1 VLVTETAPVQR
12 LCRTGWLVLVSGPAL
27 GPVSG
32 QALGQALVLV
42 SVRVSEQVLGPAL
55 GRVLGLV
62 LVLVSVPELE
72 QALVPASE
80 QELCRTGPLPS
91 RTRRAEQAHKCGRPL
106 C

>member
-1 VLVTETAPVQR
+1 MDLAQALVTGTAPVQR
-12 LCRTGWLVLVSGPAL
+12 LCRTGWSLLVSEQAL
-27 GPVSG
+27 GRVLAQALG
-32 QALGQALVLV
+32 QASGQALVLV
-42 SVRVSEQVLGPAL
+42 SVPV
-55 GRVLGLV
+55 
-62 LVLVSVPELE
+62 LE